1 MGCIWLLLLSNKD
14 INQKKSM
21 ISRDKSLI
29 HVILRKL
36 YNPLGNQSLEKQSQ
50 AQILE
55 RIKSRSSSL

>member
-1 MGCIWLLLLSNKD
+1 
-14 INQKKSM
+14 M

-50 AQILE
+50 AQTLE